1 MASASV
7 PATSNDQGSGTLEN
21 GVDKS
26 NGAKKSSAAMDSA
39 AEMEELRRVQLASE
53 GMKLLLCSRLREAE
67 ELFEKS
73 K

>member
-7 PATSNDQGSGTLEN
+7 PATCGEQGSGTLEN
-21 GVDKS
+21 SVSRS
-26 NGAKKSSAAMDSA
+26 NGAKKSVTMDSA

-73 K
+73 R

>member
-7 PATSNDQGSGTLEN
+7 PATCSAQGSGALEN
-21 GVDKS
+21 SVDKS
-26 NGAKKSSAAMDSA
+26 VGARRSSAMDSA

-73 K
+73 R

>member
-7 PATSNDQGSGTLEN
+7 PATCSEQGSGTLEDS
-21 GVDKS
+21 VDKS
-26 NGAKKSSAAMDSA
+26 KSAKKSSTMDSA
-39 AEMEELRRVQLASE
+39 GEMEELRRVQLASE

-73 K
+73 R